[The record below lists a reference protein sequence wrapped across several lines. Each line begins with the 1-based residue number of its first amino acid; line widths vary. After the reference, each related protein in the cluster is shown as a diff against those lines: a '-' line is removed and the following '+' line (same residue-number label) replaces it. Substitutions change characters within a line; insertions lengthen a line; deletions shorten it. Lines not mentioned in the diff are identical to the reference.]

1 MVGKEVEQEGRGV
14 QVVERLAGGEKGK
27 VMEVGLEQEV
37 WEEGRL
43 VPEEEEV
50 L

>member
-1 MVGKEVEQEGRGV
+1 VVGEE
-14 QVVERLAGGEKGK
+14 GEKEREEGK